1 MTLKIDHF
9 SEYRGLEKPKYTKDK
24 YLKRENKDNHTID
37 EQGKLILDLCKSSAL
52 RILNGRTVGDKYG
65 QFTRYP
71 TRNLEDKP
79 SVIDYAICS
88 DPLLKEVISFTVL
101 PFTGLSDHSC
111 ISLKIKTNV
120 EVQKSPPYRDKNL
133 NTKDK
138 RPISRN
144 KYIYDKERKHVYEC
158 ALRNDTNINTLRSLF
173 EQTNISAEEI
183 DKGISQFNDILLN
196 AAKKSSCVKRQNLK
210 DFWRLQQL
218 TKRSVV
224 RLKNHTGNN

>member
-1 MTLKIDHF
+1 M
-9 SEYRGLEKPKYTKDK
+9 
-24 YLKRENKDNHTID
+24 
-37 EQGKLILDLCKSSAL
+37 
-52 RILNGRTVGDKYG
+52 
-65 QFTRYP
+65 
-71 TRNLEDKP
+71 
-79 SVIDYAICS
+79 
-88 DPLLKEVISFTVL
+88 ISFTVL

-144 KYIYDKERKHVYEC
+144 KYIHDKEGKHVDEC

-196 AAKKSSCVKRQNLK
+196 AAKKSSFVKRQKAQRKHKVKNTQDWFTKECRIRRNILRQNSK
-210 DFWRLQQL
+210 DLSTNPFDKIKC
-218 TKRSVV
+218 KRFLETRAAYKKV
-224 RLKNHTGNN
+224 